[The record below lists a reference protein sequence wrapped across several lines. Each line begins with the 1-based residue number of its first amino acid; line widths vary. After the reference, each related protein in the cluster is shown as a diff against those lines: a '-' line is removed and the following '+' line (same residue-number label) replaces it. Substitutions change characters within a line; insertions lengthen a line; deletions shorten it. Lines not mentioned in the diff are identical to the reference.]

1 MLVPLHQLIGTLA
14 ATLTALANS
23 ATLDAASY
31 SLLRS
36 KVVSPDWTYLAIQ
49 SGSLYEIVK
58 VTSVNDNGTVTINRG
73 ESPTTAQ
80 AFPIG
85 ATVTFIMGESAIA
98 DLIAEHQLGSFAI
111 TGSGSVTVTQLG
123 PLEFQIYSPV
133 VSLSGTDG
141 ITVSGSME
149 TGFVVS
155 LQNPIPC
162 CPGSE

>member
-1 MLVPLHQLIGTLA
+1 MLVPLHQLIGSLA
-14 ATLTALANS
+14 VSLTSLAS
-23 ATLDAASY
+23 TMTPDTASY

-36 KVVSPDWTYLAIQ
+36 KIVSPDWTYLAIQ

-73 ESPTTAQ
+73 ESPTTAT

-85 ATVTFIMGESAIA
+85 ASVTFVMSESAVA
-98 DLIAEHQLGSFAI
+98 DLIAEHQLGGFTI

-123 PLEFQIYSPV
+123 PLEFEIYSPIV
-133 VSLSGTDG
+133 ALSGTDG

-149 TGFVVS
+149 TGFTVS